1 VKTCPYCAEQIQ
13 DDAIKCRYCGTML
26 EPQAGTAAGFPAG
39 PPPSPFGTRVEDE
52 ALQYSHSGQRYLLGY
67 TLDAFGIWDRFQPG
81 APVRRFPRT
90 DDGWREAWAAYVG
103 MEPHRA
109 EVGITGSAPA
119 APAAPAP
126 APEYASPFGRPTRP
140 VNGAWWLLPILLG
153 WLGGLIAWLV
163 NRDAD
168 ERTARMMLVVGI
180 AISVAGAII
189 VYFALPSWN
198 GS

>member
-1 VKTCPYCAEQIQ
+1 
-13 DDAIKCRYCGTML
+13 
-26 EPQAGTAAGFPAG
+26 
-39 PPPSPFGTRVEDE
+39 
-52 ALQYSHSGQRYLLGY
+52 
-67 TLDAFGIWDRFQPG
+67 
-81 APVRRFPRT
+81 
-90 DDGWREAWAAYVG
+90 

-109 EVGITGSAPA
+109 EVGITGPA
-119 APAAPAP
+119 QATPAAPAP
-126 APEYASPFGRPTRP
+126 APEYASPFGRPARP

-189 VYFALPSWN
+189 VYLALPSWN